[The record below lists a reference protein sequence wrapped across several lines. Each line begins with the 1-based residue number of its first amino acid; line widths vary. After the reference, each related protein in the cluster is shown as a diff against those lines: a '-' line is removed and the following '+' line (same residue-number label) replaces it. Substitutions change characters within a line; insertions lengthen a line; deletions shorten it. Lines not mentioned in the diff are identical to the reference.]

1 MREKDQKMLIKY
13 IQGLILRQKAIQKLS
28 GITDEEVTIAFPKV
42 ADDDKA
48 LVLNILGTLGYE
60 VLENSFQE
68 VNSTMLI
75 TVIAK

>member
-28 GITDEEVTIAFPKV
+28 GITDKEVTIAFPKV